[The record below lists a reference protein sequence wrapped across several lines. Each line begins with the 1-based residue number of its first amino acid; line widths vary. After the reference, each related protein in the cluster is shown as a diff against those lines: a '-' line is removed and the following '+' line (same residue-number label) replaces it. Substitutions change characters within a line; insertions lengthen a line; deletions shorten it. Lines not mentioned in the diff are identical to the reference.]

1 MSLAASIQ
9 TIQQLLAQQQIDV
22 ALGKA
27 EALARV
33 HGNDATVLALYGHLL
48 RRSGQLSKSIEV
60 LKRSTRINARIPN
73 VWLDLARAHFADQQ
87 PARALEAAAQLLQ
100 LLPTQA
106 QALGIAFD
114 AAEALQQTTLAEQ
127 YFERLL
133 AADSRNLDKRLAL
146 GNQAFDS
153 EQWAQAARHYRVV
166 LQHAPSRIEA
176 SLNLAACLAQTQD
189 LEGATVVIEQALQY
203 APNDA
208 RLLLRRCRLGD
219 SLHEA
224 PAIRIQY
231 AQRWVQVEP
240 EQAQARLM
248 LAYALLDDHQYPLA
262 RQELDRLAADAE
274 SRWPAAWV
282 RWHYPKQAIH
292 RTTDA
297 RAAYR
302 AEIVAGIAEMHAA
315 LAANEIDAAL
325 AERILA
331 TCPNFF
337 IGYLNEPSP
346 QLARNYAGVLRRLA
360 ETAALHDHPTPP
372 PARSRT
378 RVAVVSAHIQQHSVS
393 RVWRDLICGVP
404 SAQFELGVFQ
414 LSTTEDA
421 STAIWQQRA
430 SHYQR
435 GNESP
440 RYWRAQ
446 LIDYAPDII
455 VYLDIGMEP
464 TTQTLACL
472 RLAPVQM
479 TTWGHPV
486 STGHATIDYFLS
498 SDLAEPPDA
507 AQHYSEHLV
516 RIQGLAAAYQ
526 FIPPA
531 PATIPERSRLL
542 RLMCMQN
549 AWKLSPEQA
558 TAFRTVLDALPE
570 AELVFASSM
579 RGEALADFTAA
590 LHEWLGS
597 ERMRRVRVLGL
608 LSYNE
613 YCAWLESS
621 DLALD
626 AWGWS
631 GGITSFDAAALGLP
645 IVTLPG
651 VLMRG
656 RQTLAILNH
665 LAVPELICRD
675 EADYIAKVVA
685 LASDTG
691 MRQDLS
697 KRLRVAAAALQD
709 HTASQASLNAFF
721 LSLIESR

>member
-1 MSLAASIQ
+1 MSLSASIQ
-9 TIQQLLAQQQIDV
+9 TIQQLLAQQQIDP
-22 ALGKA
+22 ALSKA

-48 RRSGQLSKSIEV
+48 RRSGQLGKAIDV
-60 LKRSTRINARIPN
+60 LKRSTRLNARIPN
-73 VWLDLARAHFADQQ
+73 VWLDLARAHFSEQQ
-87 PARALEAAAQLLQ
+87 PARALEAAQQLLT
-100 LLPTQA
+100 LLPGQA

-114 AAEALQQTTLAEQ
+114 AAEALAQTNLAEH

-133 AADSRNLDKRLAL
+133 AADSRNIDKRLAL
-146 GNQAFDS
+146 GNQAFDQS
-153 EQWAQAARHYRVV
+153 QWLQAARHYRVV
-166 LQHAPSRIEA
+166 LQHAPSRVEA
-176 SLNLAACLAQTQD
+176 SLNLAACQAQTGD
-189 LEGATVVIEQALQY
+189 LQGAVQIIEQALGH
-203 APNDA
+203 APTDA

-219 SLHEA
+219 SLQEA
-224 PAIRIQY
+224 PPVRIDY
-231 AQRWVQVEP
+231 ARRWLLAEP
-240 EQAQARLM
+240 TNAQARLM

-262 RQELDRLAADAE
+262 RQELDQLTTDPA

-282 RWHYPKQAIH
+282 RWHYPRQAIH
-292 RTTDA
+292 RSAEA
-297 RAAYR
+297 RTAYR
-302 AEIVAGIAEMHAA
+302 AEIVDGINAMHAA
-315 LAANEIDAAL
+315 LDRDEIEPAL

-346 QLARNYAGVLRRLA
+346 ELARQYAGVLRRLA
-360 ETAALHDHPTPP
+360 VLAGLADQLAPP
-372 PARSRT
+372 PARAQT

-393 RVWRDLICGVP
+393 RVWRDLICGLP
-404 SAQFELGVFQ
+404 AEQFELGVFQ
-414 LSTTEDA
+414 LNLIEDA

-435 GNESP
+435 GNEPP
-440 RYWRAQ
+440 RFWREQ
-446 LIDYAPDII
+446 LAAYAPDVIL
-455 VYLDIGMEP
+455 YLDIGMEP

-472 RLAPVQM
+472 RLAPIQM

-486 STGHATIDYFLS
+486 SSGHATIDYFLS
-498 SDLAEPPDA
+498 SDLAEPVDA
-507 AQHYSEHLV
+507 AQHYSERLV
-516 RIQGLAAAYQ
+516 RIAGLAAAYQ
-526 FIPPA
+526 FIA
-531 PATIPERSRLL
+531 PTATPIPERSRLL
-542 RLMCMQN
+542 RLICMQN
-549 AWKLSPEQA
+549 AWKLNPEQIP
-558 TAFRTVLDALPE
+558 AFRAVLDALPE

-579 RGEALADFTAA
+579 RGAALGEFEAA
-590 LHEWLGS
+590 LHEWFGA
-597 ERMRRVRVLGL
+597 ERMRRVRVLGF
-608 LSYNE
+608 LSYSE

-656 RQTLAILNH
+656 RQTLAILNR

-675 EADYIAKVVA
+675 DTDYVAKIVA

-691 MRQDLS
+691 LRQDLS
-697 KRLRVAAAALQD
+697 KRLKLAASALRD
-709 HTASQASLNAFF
+709 HADSQASLNDFF
-721 LSLIESR
+721 QSLIESR